1 MKAVHVHSVQEI
13 GFDGFIVDVECQLTN
28 GLPAMIVV
36 GLANKSLD
44 ESKER
49 IRSAFISSDLP
60 MPKKRITLNL
70 APADLPKEGASFDV
84 AIAVSILLCSRLI
97 KEPASGGSMVFIGE
111 LGLDGTIRPVRGV
124 IGKLLA
130 AKQRGFY
137 RAFVPEGNLEQAS
150 LIKGLELVTASSLK
164 NLYEKLARGELV
176 THKTK
181 GISETISHEVSNDF
195 DDIVGQARAK
205 RAMLIAAAGH
215 HNILLNGPPGV
226 GKSMLAKA
234 MLSLL
239 PPLNNQESLV
249 VTHLHSLAENSYD
262 KIYTT
267 RPMRNPHHSASA
279 VSVVGGGQNP
289 RPGEIS
295 LSHGGILFL
304 DEFPEF
310 ARNIIE
316 ALRQPL
322 EDKKIRVTR
331 AKASVIYPANFILV
345 ATRNPCPCGY
355 FGSSKPCVCT
365 PYQIQQYEKK
375 ISGPIADRIDLHI
388 QVDNID
394 SSKLLD
400 KSSGKGQSEILRSQI
415 VKAVDR
421 QQKRFNKPGVYNN
434 DMTNRQIKELVGIT
448 RDAKELLDQAADKL
462 QLSARVYMRT
472 LKVAQTIADIEAAPL
487 VNTAH
492 VSEALQYRPQPQI

>member
-13 GFDGFIVDVECQLTN
+13 GFDGFIVDVECQLTS

-60 MPKKRITLNL
+60 LPKKRITLNL
-70 APADLPKEGASFDV
+70 APADLPKEGTSFDV
-84 AIAVSILLCSRLI
+84 AIAVSILLCSGLI
-97 KEPASGGSMVFIGE
+97 KDPSGNGPMVFIGE

-130 AKQRGFY
+130 AKQRGY
-137 RAFVPEGNLEQAS
+137 NKAFVPHGNLEQAN
-150 LIKGLELVTASSLK
+150 LIKGLELSTAPSLK
-164 NLYEKLARGELV
+164 DLYEKLARGEL
-176 THKTK
+176 TTQKTK
-181 GISETISHEVSNDF
+181 GISETSKHKPSNDF

-239 PPLNNQESLV
+239 PPLNNQESLI

-262 KIYTT
+262 KIHTR

-279 VSVVGGGQNP
+279 VSVVGGGQSP

-322 EDKKIRVTR
+322 EDKQIRVTR
-331 AKASVIYPANFILV
+331 AKASIIYPANFILV

-375 ISGPIADRIDLHI
+375 ISGPIADRIDLHV

-400 KSSGKGQSEILRSQI
+400 KSSRKSPSEALRSQ
-415 VKAVDR
+415 VNKAVEQ
-421 QQKRFNKPGVYNN
+421 QQKRFNKPGQHNS
-434 DMTNRQIKELVGIT
+434 DMTNRQIKELVNIAQ
-448 RDAKELLDQAADKL
+448 DAKELLDQAADKL

-472 LKVAQTIADIEAAPL
+472 LKVAQTIADLEAATT
-487 VNTAH
+487 VNASH
-492 VSEALQYRPQPQI
+492 VSEALQYRPQTQA

>member
-13 GFDGFIVDVECQLTN
+13 GFDGFVVDVECQLTN

-60 MPKKRITLNL
+60 LPKKRITLNL
-70 APADLPKEGASFDV
+70 APADLPKEGTSFDV
-84 AIAVSILLCSRLI
+84 AIAVSILLCSGLI
-97 KEPASGGSMVFIGE
+97 KEPVTKSMMFIGE

-130 AKQRGFY
+130 AKQRGFT

-150 LIKGLELVTASSLK
+150 LIKGLELATATSLK
-164 NLYEKLARGELV
+164 DLYSNLAQDKLKTLPSRGTSEAVELN
-176 THKTK
+176 TS
-181 GISETISHEVSNDF
+181 SEF

-239 PPLNNQESLV
+239 PPLNNQESLI
-249 VTHLHSLAENSYD
+249 VTHLHSLAENSYE
-262 KIYTT
+262 KIHTR

-295 LSHGGILFL
+295 LSHGGVLFL

-322 EDKKIRVTR
+322 EDKRIRVTR
-331 AKASVIYPANFILV
+331 AKASIVYPANFILV

-375 ISGPIADRIDLHI
+375 ISGPIADRIDLHV

-394 SSKLLD
+394 NSKLLD
-400 KSSGKGQSEILRSQI
+400 KSAGKSESEVLRSQ
-415 VKAVDR
+415 VTKAVNQ
-421 QQKRFNKPGVYNN
+421 QQKRFNKPGMHNS
-434 DMTNRQIKELVGIT
+434 DMTNRQIKDLVNISQE
-448 RDAKELLDQAADKL
+448 AKNLLDQAADKL

-472 LKVAQTIADIEAAPL
+472 LKVAQTIADLETESL
-487 VNTAH
+487 VNASH
-492 VSEALQYRPQPQI
+492 VSEALQYRPQVQI

>member
-13 GFDGFIVDVECQLTN
+13 GFDGFIVDVECQLTS

-60 MPKKRITLNL
+60 LPKKRITLNL
-70 APADLPKEGASFDV
+70 APADLPKEGTSFDI
-84 AIAVSILLCSRLI
+84 AIAVSILLCSGLI
-97 KEPASGGSMVFIGE
+97 KEPASNGPMVFIGE

-130 AKQRGFY
+130 AKQRGFHK
-137 RAFVPEGNLEQAS
+137 AFVPEGNLEQAS
-150 LIKGLELVTASSLK
+150 LIKGLELATAPSLK
-164 NLYEKLARGELV
+164 DLYEKLARGELA
-176 THKTK
+176 TQKTK
-181 GISETISHEVSNDF
+181 GISEIVKHDVSNDF

-239 PPLNNQESLV
+239 PPLNNQESLI

-262 KIYTT
+262 KIHTK

-279 VSVVGGGQNP
+279 VSIVGGGQSP

-322 EDKKIRVTR
+322 EDKRIRVTR

-375 ISGPIADRIDLHI
+375 ISGPIADRIDLHV

-394 SSKLLD
+394 NSKLLD
-400 KSSGKGQSEILRSQI
+400 KSSGKSPSETLRSQ
-415 VKAVDR
+415 VTKAVDQ
-421 QQKRFNKPGVYNN
+421 QQKRFNKPGVYNS
-434 DMTNRQIKELVGIT
+434 DMTNRQIKELVSISE
-448 RDAKELLDQAADKL
+448 DAKELLDQAADKL

-472 LKVAQTIADIEAAPL
+472 LKVAQTIADLEAASV
-487 VNTAH
+487 VNTSH
-492 VSEALQYRPQPQI
+492 VSEALQYRPQTQL